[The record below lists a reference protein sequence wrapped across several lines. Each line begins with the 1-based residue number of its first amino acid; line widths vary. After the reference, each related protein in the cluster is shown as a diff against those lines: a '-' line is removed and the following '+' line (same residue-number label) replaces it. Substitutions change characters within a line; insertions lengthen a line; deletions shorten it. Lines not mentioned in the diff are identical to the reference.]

1 MRRLILSAG
10 LLLLAPPLAAQHLRD
25 RIGDLFI
32 FGEGDQPLHLGGS
45 ADPDNPATIRAHGDH
60 FIPAAVG
67 SNATIISF
75 LTNSIGSNVANL
87 PVSATSGGSTFR
99 FEGGAPVRTSTSA
112 GPIFGERAQTMGRG
126 RVLAGITRTGLTF
139 ATLRGVD
146 LRNLGFTFTHANSD
160 FEGCD
165 EENGGADCT
174 LLGVP
179 RLENETISL
188 NLALTLR
195 LTVTS
200 FLFTYGLSDRVD
212 LGVVLPVVSTSLV
225 GQSTAQ
231 INPFGPPPAVHFF
244 GGTPDN
250 PVLSAERFVQGSA
263 TGLGDVAARAK
274 VNLREGQ
281 PLSVALLAD
290 VRFPTGSEND
300 LLGSG
305 SFGVRGLAIMSA
317 RFGSFSP
324 HANLGY
330 AYRGGQ
336 FQNDAVLATAGFDQL
351 MAPWATLALD
361 FVSELQVGDSPLE
374 VPEDVVIESPYR
386 RVITPTTI
394 PSRRDDLVNASVGLK
409 LSTGSGI
416 TVIANSVWPLNR
428 GGLRPNVIWTLG
440 AEYSF

>member
-1 MRRLILSAG
+1 MRRLLLSVG
-10 LLLLAPPLAAQHLRD
+10 LLILAPPLAAQHLRD

-32 FGEGDQPLHLGGS
+32 FGEGDQPLHLGGTS
-45 ADPDNPATIRAHGDH
+45 DPDNPAAIRAHGDH

-99 FEGGAPVRTSTSA
+99 FEGGVPVRTSTSA

-126 RVLAGITRTGLTF
+126 RVLAGITRTGATF

-165 EENGGADCT
+165 EANGGGDCS
-174 LLGVP
+174 LLGIP
-179 RLENETISL
+179 QLENETISL

-200 FLFTYGLSDRVD
+200 FLVTYGISDRVD
-212 LGVVLPVVSTSLV
+212 LGVVLPVVSTSLL
-225 GQSTAQ
+225 GQSEAQ

-250 PVLSAERFVQGSA
+250 PVLNAERFVQGSA

-274 VNLREGQ
+274 INLRESQ
-281 PLSVALLAD
+281 PLSVAVLAD
-290 VRFPTGSEND
+290 VRFPTGSESD

-305 SFGVRGLAIMSA
+305 SFGARGLAIVSA
-317 RFGSFSP
+317 RFGSFAP

-351 MAPWATLALD
+351 MAPWATLAVD
-361 FVSELQVGDSPLE
+361 VVSELQVGDSPLE
-374 VPEDVVIESPYR
+374 VPEQVVIEAPYR

-394 PSRRDDLVNASVGLK
+394 PSRRDDLVNASLGIK
-409 LSTGSGI
+409 LSTGAGI
-416 TVIANSVWPLNR
+416 TVIANGVWPLNR
-428 GGLRPNVIWTLG
+428 GGLRANVIWTLG
-440 AEYSF
+440 GEYSF